1 MLKSKLWNVKFFI
14 ITAMMIIFSTS
25 NSEAMSFSIVNAKN
39 GTDTV
44 VKAEG
49 KIEHGDLDKFIT
61 LIQKT
66 PPSFKLLNIN
76 SPGGNVRA
84 AIDLA
89 NEIERRSY
97 HVRVIEE
104 CASACSQIIFP
115 AGLTSTMQVGSVIG
129 IHSCSRGGLRDD
141 ICNDEIA
148 ELAVKRG
155 FPYGTLAMYT
165 ERYDPSDMKWLT
177 EVGARCFGFYH
188 DLGEPLPIHGEKP
201 CVDGIIYTLNKN
213 ISTRPFG
220 PSFDCQKAFNKV
232 EKLLCMD
239 KELMFLDSV
248 LGRAFDAKI
257 RSIDNAEKKYITQQQ
272 RSWIDERNKKCS
284 ILIPDNMNFIET
296 RSAALCLYKYNSKR
310 VYQLIGKT
318 DNL

>member
-1 MLKSKLWNVKFFI
+1 MLKNKVWSVVLFI
-14 ITAMMIIFSTS
+14 MISMILILSTS
-25 NSEAMSFSIVNAKN
+25 SPQAMSFSIVNAKN
-39 GTDTV
+39 GKDTV

-49 KIEHGDLDKFIT
+49 KIEYGDSEKFIQ
-61 LIQKT
+61 LIQAT
-66 PPSFKLLNIN
+66 PPSFKLLNIK
-76 SPGGNVRA
+76 SPGGSVRA

-89 NEIERRSY
+89 NEIERRNY

-129 IHSCSRGGLRDD
+129 VHSCSRGGVRDD

-155 FPYGTLAMYT
+155 FPYGTLAMYAD
-165 ERYDPSDMKWLT
+165 RYDPSDMKWLT
-177 EVGARCFGFYH
+177 EIGARCFGFYH
-188 DLGEPLPIHGEKP
+188 DIGDPLPIYGEKP

-257 RSIDNAEKKYITQQQ
+257 KFIGNAEKKNIIQQQ
-272 RSWIDERNKKCS
+272 RSWIDERNEKCS

-318 DNL
+318 NNL